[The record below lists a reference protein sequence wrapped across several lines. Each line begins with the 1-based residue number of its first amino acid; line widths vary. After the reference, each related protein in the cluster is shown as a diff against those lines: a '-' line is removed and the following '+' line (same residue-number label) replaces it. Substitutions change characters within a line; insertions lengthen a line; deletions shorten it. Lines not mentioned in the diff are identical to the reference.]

1 MQNTQTIMMVRPA
14 RFQLNDQ
21 TVGSNAFQDNS
32 ASGKSEEVS
41 QKAVAEFDNFVQIL
55 QKNGVNVIVVQD
67 TMEPPKPDSLFP
79 NNWVSFHADGTVVLY
94 PMEAVNRRWERR
106 RAILDLLRTEFDI
119 KNEIDLSFYE
129 QENKFLE
136 GTGSLI
142 LDRENKIAYACLSSR
157 TNPEILEDFAKKMD
171 FEVVSFWSTDRQNK
185 PIYHTNVMMC
195 VGKKYVVICLESI
208 KDAAERQK
216 VVQVIQKTDKEIIEI
231 SFEQVESFA
240 GNMLEVVNKAGE
252 SKLVMSEQAF
262 KSLNTAQIGQIEK
275 YSQIVAA
282 PIYTI
287 ERYGGGSARCMLA
300 EVFLPK
306 KNQ

>member
-185 PIYHTNVMMC
+185 AIYHTNVMMC

-216 VVQVIQKTDKEIIEI
+216 VVQIIQKTDKEIIEI

-275 YSQIVAA
+275 YSQIVSA

>member
-216 VVQVIQKTDKEIIEI
+216 VVQIIQKTDKEIIEI

>member
-142 LDRENKIAYACLSSR
+142 LDRENQLAYACLSSR